1 MLRSGDKVSMAE
13 MEFVWIL
20 LKFNV
25 TVDSFYYQLSPAA
38 SKPLLNC
45 FDEEIFGKNES
56 NAKYGLLYKNKVLF
70 PDSLGYFVCDHSR
83 SLSSSQR

>member
-13 MEFVWIL
+13 IEFVWIL

-25 TVDSFYYQLSPAA
+25 TVDLFYYQLSPAA

-45 FDEEIFGKNES
+45 FDEENVWK
-56 NAKYGLLYKNKVLF
+56 K
-70 PDSLGYFVCDHSR
+70 
-83 SLSSSQR
+83 